1 MTVAAVVLVRPLAA
15 EDRPAVERMT
25 RDTGFFHEDEVAIA
39 VEVFDAAVAGT
50 SDYVA
55 VGAEVNGALAG
66 WICWGPTPCTLGT
79 WDCYWIV
86 VDPAHQG
93 EGIGSTL
100 LGEMEQRLAG
110 RARLIVAETA
120 GRDEYGPTRA
130 FYERRGYHAQSRIP
144 DFYAP
149 GDDQVVYVKYLA
161 AAVRP

>member
-1 MTVAAVVLVRPLAA
+1 MTVAAVVLLRSLTPA
-15 EDRPAVERMT
+15 DRGAVEAMT
-25 RDTGFFHEDEVAIA
+25 RGTGFFHEDEVAIA

-55 VGAEVNGALAG
+55 LGAEVNGALAG
-66 WICWGPTPCTLGT
+66 WICWGPTPCTVGT

-86 VDPAHQG
+86 VDRAHQG
-93 EGIGSTL
+93 EGIGSNL

-120 GRDEYGPTRA
+120 GRDDYGPTRA
-130 FYERRGYHAQSRIP
+130 FYERRGYLAQARIP

-149 GDDQVVYVKYLA
+149 GDDQVVYVKYLS

>member
-1 MTVAAVVLVRPLAA
+1 VTVATAVRLRALASG
-15 EDRPAVERMT
+15 DRTAVEQMT
-25 RDTGFFHEDEVAIA
+25 RGTGLFHDNEVAIA

-50 SDYVA
+50 SDYEA
-55 VGAEVNGALAG
+55 MGAEVGGALAG

-86 VDPAHQG
+86 VDAAHQG
-93 EGIGSTL
+93 EGIGSAL
-100 LGEMEQRLAG
+100 LSDMEQRLEG

-120 GRDEYGPTRA
+120 GRDDYAPTRV

-149 GDDQVVYVKYLA
+149 GDDQVVYVKYLSA
-161 AAVRP
+161 AARP